1 MTVICESSHIT
12 DHDICQMIERRG
24 IELDV
29 PRGSMFLAEAGDCV
43 ENARIFRAT
52 TFGKSFG
59 IEHSKKNKGYNSFN
73 IRCSFRY

>member
-1 MTVICESSHIT
+1 
-12 DHDICQMIERRG
+12 
-24 IELDV
+24 
-29 PRGSMFLAEAGDCV
+29 MFLAEAGDCV